1 MGSGEAPQKP
11 PRAEPKQS
19 SQGSTWPRVAPIS
32 QAAGLSVA
40 RIEIG
45 THVNYRGRL
54 HVVVGVTPI
63 GVQPRLLELE
73 DVESGRIR
81 QVNPSDPDLE
91 VAPNSLP
98 EPGEGA
104 ANEDLA

>member
-1 MGSGEAPQKP
+1 M
-11 PRAEPKQS
+11 
-19 SQGSTWPRVAPIS
+19 S
-32 QAAGLSVA
+32 QAAVFPVA

-54 HVVVGVTPI
+54 HVVVAFTPI
-63 GVQPRLLELE
+63 GVQPQLLELE

-91 VAPNSLP
+91 VAPTLSP
-98 EPGEGA
+98 EPGDGA